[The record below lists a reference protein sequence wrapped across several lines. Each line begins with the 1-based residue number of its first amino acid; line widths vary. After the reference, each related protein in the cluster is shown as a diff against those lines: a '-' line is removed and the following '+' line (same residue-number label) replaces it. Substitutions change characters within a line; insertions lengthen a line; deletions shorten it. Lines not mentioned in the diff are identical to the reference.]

1 MQESRCVVFTVPL
14 TVSEKHLLELQSSQA
29 GLSSSEFIRRL
40 LLKEHFD
47 NLRQFL
53 REWRILPEAEE
64 VGFFSFGA
72 EYVLLDYVG
81 DNPFFYISTTY
92 EKDELTDLRSLSASA
107 REERR
112 QLKPVGLKE
121 AALFLAD
128 AFTSKALDAG
138 EVTTRGAELFLRGVG
153 LRVPRSSLEAVI
165 RRAKNRYCSSY
176 LEVLRKAGESSKG
189 APT

>member
-121 AALFLAD
+121 AARFLAD
-128 AFTSKALDAG
+128 AFTSKALDVVR
-138 EVTTRGAELFLRGVG
+138 VTTRDAELFLRSAG
-153 LRVPRSSLEAVI
+153 LRVPSSSLEAVI
-165 RRAKNRYCSSY
+165 RRAKKRYYSSC